1 MKLKEEFTSV
11 LKMLLPS
18 MVPDADNEQ
27 AITSIY
33 EEMSRKLCNTRIQEF
48 VSATKQDLAA
58 KKGLASTTDT
68 NLRTT
73 LLAHHTK
80 LSTIRKQ

>member
-1 MKLKEEFTSV
+1 MLKALV
-11 LKMLLPS
+11 PS
-18 MVPDADNEQ
+18 MVQDADSELAMMN
-27 AITSIY
+27 IY
-33 EEMSRKLCNTRIQEF
+33 EELSRKLCNTRIQEF

>member
-1 MKLKEEFTSV
+1 M
-11 LKMLLPS
+11 
-18 MVPDADNEQ
+18 DADSKKAMNTIYNEL
-27 AITSIY
+27 
-33 EEMSRKLCNTRIQEF
+33 SRKLCNTRVQEF
-48 VSATKQDLAA
+48 LSATKQDLAA
-58 KKGLASTTDT
+58 KKELASTVET